1 MKVGVESTIALVVG
15 SGEAINWG
23 AVVAKK
29 YSKDAMDGFLR
40 EARKYSKAILSTVLP
55 SPALSTSTTRTEVQ

>member
-29 YSKDAMDGFLR
+29 YSKDAMDGFLK
-40 EARKYSKAILSTVLP
+40 EVKKYSKAILSTILP
-55 SPALSTSTTRTEVQ
+55 SPAPSASTTHTEVQ